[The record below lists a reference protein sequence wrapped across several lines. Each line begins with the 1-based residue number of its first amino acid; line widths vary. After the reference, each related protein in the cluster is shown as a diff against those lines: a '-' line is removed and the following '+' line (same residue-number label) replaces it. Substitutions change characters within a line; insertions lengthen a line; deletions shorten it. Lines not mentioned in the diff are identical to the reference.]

1 MIAAHLKIA
10 KTREKRTF
18 FMRHILKL
26 ALLSLISS
34 SASVMAQAVP
44 PWTLGAIATTK
55 SSVHLDTDEE
65 TEVWPLVVYQ
75 GEHVYF
81 QGIELGYRL
90 LPLQSFQNLSFG
102 LSLENENYDPD
113 DSGDTNVNALD
124 DRDLTLMTVA
134 AYRIGPVTFKAGQD
148 VLGEHDGFF
157 GEVTAKLRL
166 KVNEIGVSP
175 AISYR
180 YLDEKL
186 SNHIYGVSQT
196 ESDRT
201 GGSIAAYDSGST
213 QKISY
218 SLAMNYPVTQTV
230 FINFK
235 YTHSRYND
243 ITDSPIVEDDKS
255 NAVSL
260 GAFARF

>member
-1 MIAAHLKIA
+1 
-10 KTREKRTF
+10 
-18 FMRHILKL
+18 MRYLPKL
-26 ALLSLISS
+26 ALISLVASS
-34 SASVMAQAVP
+34 SAMAQTIP
-44 PWTLGAIATTK
+44 PWTLGAIATTS

-65 TEVWPLVVYQ
+65 TQVWPLVVYQ

-90 LPLQSFQNLSFG
+90 LPLQSFQNISFG

-113 DSGDTNVNALD
+113 DSDNADVQKLD

-180 YLDEKL
+180 YLDKKL
-186 SNHIYGVSQT
+186 SNHIYGISQA

-201 GGSIAAYDSGST
+201 GGNIAAYNSGST
-213 QKISY
+213 QKVSF
-218 SLAMNYPVTQTV
+218 SLAMNFPMTKTA
-230 FINFK
+230 FLNLK
-235 YTHSRYND
+235 LTHNRYND
-243 ITDSPIVEDDKS
+243 ITDSPIVEDDTS
-255 NAVSL
+255 NAISL